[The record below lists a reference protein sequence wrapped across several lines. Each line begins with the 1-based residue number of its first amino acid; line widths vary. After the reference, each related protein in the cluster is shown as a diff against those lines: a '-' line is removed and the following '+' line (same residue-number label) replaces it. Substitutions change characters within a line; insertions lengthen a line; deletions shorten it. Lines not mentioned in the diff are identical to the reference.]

1 MVNRFQKVA
10 ERLKGKGQAEIKQ
23 TPLRM
28 PKDLY
33 EEYQQVCKD
42 LGSNVNEFTVELIR
56 LSLEEYKADKEKKK
70 KKPSKA
76 AQRNNDAM
84 IDSDGKGLAGTDK
97 VINSLTGNSKEKSK

>member
-70 KKPSKA
+70 KPSKA

-84 IDSDGKGLAGTDK
+84 IDSDGKGLEGTDK
-97 VINSLTGNSKEKSK
+97 VINSLTGNSKKSK

>member
-70 KKPSKA
+70 KKPSSQKE
-76 AQRNNDAM
+76 
-84 IDSDGKGLAGTDK
+84 
-97 VINSLTGNSKEKSK
+97 SK